1 MSGDEVY
8 VRHILESISAIEA
21 YLVGG
26 TREVLEHDRR
36 TRAAVVRE
44 LEIIGEAATHLSPEF
59 QTAHPDVPLDKM
71 IGMRNKLIHE
81 YFGVDID
88 VVWKTAVEDLPVL
101 KQSLEGVLSF

>member
-1 MSGDEVY
+1 MSSDEVY
-8 VRHILESISAIEA
+8 VRHILESIAAIEE

-26 TREVLEHDRR
+26 TREMLEHDRR
-36 TRAAVVRE
+36 TKAAIVRE

-59 QTAHPDVPLDKM
+59 QAVHPDVPVDKM

-81 YFGVDID
+81 YFGVDLD

-101 KQSLEGVLSF
+101 KPSLEGVRSF